1 MFKEAYS
8 QEIDHPMEL
17 IDELIQFVEALVTE
31 KTGNN
36 LTFVQKVI
44 LRESLAEAQKTYTQI
59 AQEIRYSE
67 TYIKQLVAPKLWQLL
82 SSLLG
87 EKVNKT
93 NCRSLLEYKWRSASS
108 PVSGGV
114 TSRISG
120 VIAGNI
126 SSGTESLESPEG
138 QVPLSSCLY
147 IERDL
152 IEQSTYEEI
161 LHAGAFIRIKAPR
174 RMGKTSLMVRILDYA
189 TSQNYATVR
198 LNLQSAGSPVLR
210 SIDKFLRWF
219 CVFISKKLGI
229 EPQLDQYW
237 DEDIGPL
244 VSSTLYFEDYLLNQI
259 DRPLVLALDELNQ
272 IFEYPAVAKD
282 FLALLRSWH
291 EESKDASIWQK
302 LRFILIHSTDIY
314 IPLETYQSPF
324 NVGLAIE
331 LPLLTTAQVEQLAQL
346 QGLNLNP
353 QTLRQMMQL
362 SSGFPYLV
370 RCALYHSLRYGVDL
384 SMLLQEALDNGGI
397 YQNYLR
403 SQWQK
408 LQREP
413 NLLRSIQ
420 DILESQITHLDIETS
435 AKLWGLGLVYW
446 QDDRYQLSC
455 GLYQAY
461 FERVLSQSVISR
473 GDLP

>member
-1 MFKEAYS
+1 
-8 QEIDHPMEL
+8 MEL
-17 IDELIQFVEALVTE
+17 TDELVQFVETLVSH
-31 KTGNN
+31 KTGND

-44 LRESLAEAQKTYTQI
+44 LRESLADTQKTYAQI
-59 AQEIRYSE
+59 AQEVRYSE

-82 SSLLG
+82 SSILA

-93 NCRSLLEYKWRSASS
+93 NCRSLLEYKLRSS
-108 PVSGGV
+108 PDLVPAV
-114 TSRISG
+114 P
-120 VIAGNI
+120 VA
-126 SSGTESLESPEG
+126 LESPEG
-138 QVPLSSCLY
+138 QVPLSSALY
-147 IERDL
+147 IERDS
-152 IEQSTYEEI
+152 IEQSTYAEI
-161 LHAGAFIRIKAPR
+161 LQAGAFIRIKGPR

-189 TSQNYATVR
+189 TQQNYATVR
-198 LNLQSAGSPVLR
+198 LNLQSGGSPVLS

-229 EPQLDQYW
+229 SPQLDDYW

-244 VSSTLYFEDYLLNQI
+244 VSSTLYFEEYLLNQI

-291 EESKDASIWQK
+291 EETKDVSRWQK
-302 LRFILIHSTDIY
+302 LRFVLIHSTDIY

-331 LPLLTTAQVEQLAQL
+331 LPLLNCSQVEQLAKL
-346 QGLNLNP
+346 QGLDLRKNL
-353 QTLRQMMQL
+353 LMRLMQV

-370 RCALYHSLRYGVDL
+370 RFALYHSLRHQLEL
-384 SMLLQEALDNGGI
+384 SLILDEALEDGGI
-397 YQNYLR
+397 YKNYLR
-403 SQWQK
+403 AQWQK

-413 NLLRSIQ
+413 KLVSSLQ
-420 DILESQITHLDIETS
+420 DILDHPETKNLDLETS
-435 AKLWGLGLVYW
+435 AKLWGLGLVHW
-446 QDDRYQLSC
+446 KDDRYQFSC

-461 FERVLSQSVISR
+461 FQKIFSRSGVTGGLIS
-473 GDLP
+473 

>member
-1 MFKEAYS
+1 ML
-8 QEIDHPMEL
+8 MEL
-17 IDELIQFVEALVTE
+17 TDELIQFVETLVSQ
-31 KTGNN
+31 KTGND

-44 LRESLAEAQKTYTQI
+44 LRESLGETQKTYAQI
-59 AQEIRYSE
+59 AQEVRYSE

-82 SSLLG
+82 SSLLA

-93 NCRSLLEYKWRSASS
+93 NCRSLLEYKWRSFTNVLALNAATSDTLTANIITPNSS
-108 PVSGGV
+108 IPN
-114 TSRISG
+114 T
-120 VIAGNI
+120 VIPSIEG
-126 SSGTESLESPEG
+126 LESPEG
-138 QVPLSSCLY
+138 QVPLTSSLY
-147 IERDL
+147 IQRDF
-152 IEQSTYEEI
+152 IESSTYEEI
-161 LHAGAFIRIKAPR
+161 LQAGAFIRIKAPR

-189 TSQNYATVR
+189 SRQNYATVR

-210 SIDKFLRWF
+210 SIDRFLRWF

-229 EPQLDQYW
+229 DPQLDTYW

-244 VSSTLYFEDYLLNQI
+244 VSSTLYFEDYLLNKI

-291 EESKDASIWQK
+291 EESKDVSVWQK

-331 LPLLTTAQVEQLAQL
+331 LPLLTLPQVEQLAQL
-346 QGLNLNP
+346 QGLHLQE
-353 QTLRQMMQL
+353 QTLTQLMEL

-370 RCALYHSLRYGVDL
+370 RCVLYHGLRYGVEV
-384 SMLLQEALDNGGI
+384 SVLLQEALQDGGI

-413 NLLRSIQ
+413 QLLRSVQ
-420 DILESQITHLDIETS
+420 SILESPTTHLEIETS
-435 AKLWGLGLVYW
+435 AKLWGLGLVRW
-446 QDDRYQLSC
+446 QDDHYQLSC
-455 GLYQAY
+455 ALYQSY
-461 FERVLSQSVISR
+461 FQRMFSRPTLSG

>member
-1 MFKEAYS
+1 
-8 QEIDHPMEL
+8 MEL
-17 IDELIQFVEALVTE
+17 IDELVQFVETLVAE

-44 LRESLAEAQKTYTQI
+44 LRESLAETQKTYTQI

-82 SSLLG
+82 SSFLG

-93 NCRSLLEYKWRSASS
+93 NCRSLLEYKWRSASKVDS
-108 PVSGGV
+108 RSSSISTPSLISSPSSNPVS
-114 TSRISG
+114 
-120 VIAGNI
+120 
-126 SSGTESLESPEG
+126 SSMLSKAVSVAESLESPEG
-138 QVPLSSCLY
+138 QVPLSSGLY
-147 IERDL
+147 IERDF

-161 LHAGAFIRIKAPR
+161 LQAGAFIRIKAPR

-189 TSQNYATVR
+189 ATQNYATVR
-198 LNLQSAGSPVLR
+198 LNLQSAGSPVLG

-229 EPQLDQYW
+229 DPQLDLYW

-259 DRPLVLALDELNQ
+259 DRPVVLALDELNQ
-272 IFEYPAVAKD
+272 IFEYPSVAKD

-291 EESKDASIWQK
+291 EESKDTSTWQK
-302 LRFILIHSTDIY
+302 LRFILVHSTDIY
-314 IPLETYQSPF
+314 ISLETYQSPF

-331 LPLLTTAQVEQLAQL
+331 LPLLTAAQVEQLAHL

-353 QTLRQMMQL
+353 QTLNQMMAL

-384 SMLLQEALDNGGI
+384 GTLVEEALENGGI

-413 NLLRSIQ
+413 TLLRSVQ
-420 DILESQITHLDIETS
+420 EILDTPITHLEIETS
-435 AKLWGLGLVYW
+435 AKLWGLGLVRW

-455 GLYQAY
+455 GLYQSY
-461 FERVLSQSVISR
+461 FQRMFSRPVISG
-473 GDLP
+473 GDLS